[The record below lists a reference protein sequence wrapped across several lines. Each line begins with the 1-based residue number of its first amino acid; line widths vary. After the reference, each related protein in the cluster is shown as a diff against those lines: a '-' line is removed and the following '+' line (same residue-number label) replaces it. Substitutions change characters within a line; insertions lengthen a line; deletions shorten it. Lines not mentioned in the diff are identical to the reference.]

1 MAISRRS
8 SDIDVKY
15 LSVGDARDVFDHDAR
30 ELMHMSGDE
39 LVRRWGAGEFRE
51 CFDQPD
57 HGDLTSIA
65 MMMSLVWP
73 NA

>member
-57 HGDLTSIA
+57 HEDLTSLA